1 MDPGGGGSAAD
12 NVHGGDP
19 TFAGDGGEGDGGA
32 GGGEGLFDGV
42 DYYGSSNPVAP
53 ESLFQRSEA
62 ALAKVWK
69 ANPTQ
74 SHCFTSSLGGVE
86 LADDIWDIRFHFD
99 GIDNLE
105 RTVGRSDITFMNL
118 LSLAES
124 VGYGIRDKMYY
135 VKEEGRGVPRMSLI
149 DGMSK
154 VNEIVQLYEHKQ
166 CISINVSNNNNLEKG
181 KQLIVLEDEG
191 PVTVNM
197 ANADCYGVYSDEE
210 MAEVSESEEQGEE
223 DSDADNYDDKG
234 EDNDD
239 DKGEDNDDDKGED
252 NDGKNQRMSGLK
264 RKKVESMRHC
274 VGDTDVE
281 DLYPVEDTDSDE
293 CIAIYTLKKLPV
305 KRGPTSRS
313 HCSSANKCKPDY
325 VPSSDDNFADG
336 DDSDDVELP
345 FVLPR
350 ERTFFI
356 RKVDVEHTCG
366 PSGEH
371 CKVSCDWV
379 AKNSEKALRTDP
391 GARVE
396 TVIDNAKE
404 KFGVEENRGT
414 GEGSSAAAASAASA
428 CAPPPVARPASSAPT
443 PVARPAS
450 SAPTPVARPDQAAAN
465 APRPTQAPARP
476 AQPPAKAARA
486 AFIAPRNVQ
495 SEGSSAT
502 GRPIRAKEKSK
513 RLQGY
518 LTASRIAEKSVAEL
532 KK

>member
-1 MDPGGGGSAAD
+1 MDPGGSGGAAD
-12 NVHGGDP
+12 NVRGGDP
-19 TFAGDGGEGDGGA
+19 TFAGDGEEGDGGTE
-32 GGGEGLFDGV
+32 GREGLFDGV
-42 DYYGSSNPVAP
+42 DYCGSSNPVAP
-53 ESLFQRSEA
+53 ESLFQRLA
-62 ALAKVWK
+62 AAFSKVWK

-86 LADDIWDIRFHFD
+86 LDYDIWDIRFHFD

-105 RTVGRSDITFMNL
+105 RTIGRSYITFMNL
-118 LSLAES
+118 LSLIES

-135 VKEEGRGVPRMSLI
+135 VKEEGRGVSRMSLI

-154 VNEIVQLYEHKQ
+154 VNEMVQLYEHKQ
-166 CISINVSNNNNLEKG
+166 CISINVVRANSQLGANINMPSTEAQVPIAEIGEPVVYSVDHEGVLFNSQESEINSDYLYMCTQQSNNNNLEKG

-191 PVTVNM
+191 PVTENM

-210 MAEVSESEEQGEE
+210 MAEVSESEEQGEK
-223 DSDADNYDDKG
+223 DSDA
-234 EDNDD
+234 DNDD

-274 VGDTDVE
+274 EGDTDVE
-281 DLYPVEDTDSDE
+281 DLYPVEDTDLDE
-293 CIAIYTLKKLPV
+293 CIAICTLKKLPV

-336 DDSDDVELP
+336 DDSDD
-345 FVLPR
+345 
-350 ERTFFI
+350 
-356 RKVDVEHTCG
+356 
-366 PSGEH
+366 
-371 CKVSCDWV
+371 
-379 AKNSEKALRTDP
+379 
-391 GARVE
+391 
-396 TVIDNAKE
+396 
-404 KFGVEENRGT
+404 ENRGT
-414 GEGSSAAAASAASA
+414 GEGSSAVAASAASA

-486 AFIAPRNVQ
+486 TFIAPRNVQ

-502 GRPIRAKEKSK
+502 GRPVRAKEKSK

-518 LTASRIAEKSVAEL
+518 LTASRIAEKSMAEL
-532 KK
+532 KNKGR

>member
-154 VNEIVQLYEHKQ
+154 
-166 CISINVSNNNNLEKG
+166 SNNNNLEKG

-336 DDSDDVELP
+336 DDSDD
-345 FVLPR
+345 
-350 ERTFFI
+350 
-356 RKVDVEHTCG
+356 
-366 PSGEH
+366 
-371 CKVSCDWV
+371 
-379 AKNSEKALRTDP
+379 
-391 GARVE
+391 
-396 TVIDNAKE
+396 
-404 KFGVEENRGT
+404 ENRGT